1 MQQKSISEKSNFSSS
16 FEEITYYETKE
27 RILKENRSY
36 SKRDPAKGERK
47 SRITSNLIIPI
58 KIESNNNEEKKR
70 TSAPENI
77 DTKTT
82 KSKISN
88 QDEILRAEPIYIEV
102 DEGNMKNMEEEP
114 GVFSRKL
121 TYTISKDETLDNDP
135 KLKVYPKK
143 SPIKKASS
151 NTEGSSAKKPQMEEK
166 KRIFDIDSNG
176 SSLPCGKIEKN
187 NNGTNVQQKNN
198 IKTERKLFLNNM
210 VDQNNSRN
218 DKEAEN
224 KVRKNAQMETL
235 VQSYLTLSF
244 PHLISN
250 FRFRITI
257 DIQFYIIFFIIGIN
271 FH

>member
-1 MQQKSISEKSNFSSS
+1 MKNYSPSFHSKLYLISILDTINDTSRIQQKSISEKSNFSSS

-36 SKRDPAKGERK
+36 NKRHPDKGESK

-58 KIESNNNEEKKR
+58 KIESNKNEAKKR
-70 TSAPENI
+70 TSAPKNI
-77 DTKTT
+77 DANAAKI
-82 KSKISN
+82 KISN
-88 QDEILRAEPIYIEV
+88 QEEILRAVPIYNEV

-114 GVFSRKL
+114 GKLTRKL
-121 TYTISKDETLDNDP
+121 TYTISKDETSENDP
-135 KLKVYPKK
+135 KVKVYPKK
-143 SPIKKASS
+143 PSMKKSS
-151 NTEGSSAKKPQMEEK
+151 SDTEGSSAKKPQMEEK

-218 DKEAEN
+218 DKEAEK
-224 KVRKNAQMETL
+224 KVR
-235 VQSYLTLSF
+235 
-244 PHLISN
+244 
-250 FRFRITI
+250 
-257 DIQFYIIFFIIGIN
+257 
-271 FH
+271 